1 MTDQQ
6 RGLFAAFVDEV
17 PDIGGQ
23 QADVVGLDAGFDDRL

>member
-6 RGLFAAFVDEV
+6 RALFAAFVDEV

-23 QADVVGLDAGFDDRL
+23 HGARRRAREPG